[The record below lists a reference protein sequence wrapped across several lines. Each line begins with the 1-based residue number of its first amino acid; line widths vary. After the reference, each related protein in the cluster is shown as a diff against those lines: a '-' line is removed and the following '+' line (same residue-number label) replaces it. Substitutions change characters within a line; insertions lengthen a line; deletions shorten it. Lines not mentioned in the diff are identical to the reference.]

1 MAGWMDKAK
10 DYIKG
15 NPEQAGSAI
24 DKVEKL
30 IDQRTGGKH
39 ADKVDKG
46 GDFVREKLGIPGDGK
61 AGTIP
66 AGQGSTGQGPTEQ
79 SGRRCPGTV
88 SRWGAAGA
96 LPRPP
101 TRSTTGR
108 P

>member
-46 GDFVREKLGIPGDGK
+46 GDFLREKLGAEWAVLG
-61 AGTIP
+61 
-66 AGQGSTGQGPTEQ
+66 
-79 SGRRCPGTV
+79 
-88 SRWGAAGA
+88 
-96 LPRPP
+96 
-101 TRSTTGR
+101 
-108 P
+108 